1 MQHDLGQ
8 ATSILPVDAARFSG
22 DIPVLIIGAGGCG
35 LTAALSAHE
44 HGADVLLVERDRS
57 ALGSTAMST
66 GLIPAAGTRFQKEKG
81 IADSPALFA
90 ADMMAKTHGETDAV
104 AVAALADEAAATVE
118 WLADVCGAPLSLVDS
133 YRYPGHSRMRMHGTP
148 NRTGSELMGALH
160 NAIAGAGIDIVT
172 DAPVTHIFA
181 DGAGRVAGARITRDD
196 GSTED
201 IGCGA
206 LILACGGF
214 GGDKALVERMI
225 PEIVDAPFFG
235 HPGNKGDA
243 LRWGLALGAATG
255 DLQSYQGHGGLA
267 YGRGI
272 PILWAHIVLGGFQVN
287 SQGSRFSNE
296 NRGYSEQAVDIVA
309 QPGGFA
315 WSLFDER
322 IHRMMLEF
330 DDYHDALRADCV
342 LTADSVEDLIRMTGL
357 PDAVRQTLADVA
369 DMAAGRKQD
378 PFGRDFSKTPPLGWP
393 LRTVKVTAAL
403 FHTQGGLIVDAEGR
417 VMRADRSPFPNL
429 FAGGGAAR
437 GVSGP
442 AAWGYLAGNGLLT
455 ATTYGRLAGR
465 AAARG

>member
-214 GGDKALVERMI
+214 GGDKALR
-225 PEIVDAPFFG
+225 
-235 HPGNKGDA
+235 
-243 LRWGLALGAATG
+243 
-255 DLQSYQGHGGLA
+255 
-267 YGRGI
+267 
-272 PILWAHIVLGGFQVN
+272 
-287 SQGSRFSNE
+287 RFSVIPATRATRSAGGWRWARRPGISSPI
-296 NRGYSEQAVDIVA
+296 RG
-309 QPGGFA
+309 
-315 WSLFDER
+315 
-322 IHRMMLEF
+322 
-330 DDYHDALRADCV
+330 
-342 LTADSVEDLIRMTGL
+342 
-357 PDAVRQTLADVA
+357 
-369 DMAAGRKQD
+369 MAASPMGAGSPSCGRIS
-378 PFGRDFSKTPPLGWP
+378 FWAAFRSTARDRASPT
-393 LRTVKVTAAL
+393 RTGA
-403 FHTQGGLIVDAEGR
+403 IPSR
-417 VMRADRSPFPNL
+417 RSISSRSREASP
-429 FAGGGAAR
+429 GACSMSAST
-437 GVSGP
+437 G
-442 AAWGYLAGNGLLT
+442 
-455 ATTYGRLAGR
+455 
-465 AAARG
+465 